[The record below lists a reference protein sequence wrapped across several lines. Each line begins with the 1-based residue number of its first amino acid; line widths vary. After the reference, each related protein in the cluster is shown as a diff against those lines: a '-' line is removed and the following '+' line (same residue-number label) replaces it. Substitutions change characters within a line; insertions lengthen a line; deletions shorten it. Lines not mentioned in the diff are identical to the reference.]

1 MSGRISSPGQRRVGR
16 AIEIAIAL
24 AGIAAGATLHS
35 AAALAQPTDQFYK
48 GRTVDLVIGYPP
60 GGSNDVYARAV
71 SRHLARYL
79 PGNPLIVP
87 RNMPGGGSL
96 LAANYMYSAAP
107 KDGSVLALIS
117 PTAPLDEKLG
127 NAAVRFEAGKFVWL
141 GRISSSVNQIMVWH
155 NQPVGSW
162 KDALTKEIKLAATGA
177 GSTVS
182 VYPTVL
188 NNVLSMKFK
197 LVMGYKGSGEA
208 MLAMERG
215 ETDGH
220 STSWEALKSQHPQWL
235 RDNTV
240 KILVQF
246 ALQRHHDMP
255 DVPTAIEIADTAEQ
269 KAILRAV
276 LAATEVGKPV
286 LTTPGVPAERV
297 ALLRQA
303 IDQMVKAPEFI
314 AEFARQGLDL
324 EPMSGEALQKLV
336 EEVANISPDL
346 LAKVKANYGG

>member
-1 MSGRISSPGQRRVGR
+1 MTIDKNAR
-16 AIEIAIAL
+16 AAILVACSL
-24 AGIAAGATLHS
+24 VASDGCF
-35 AAALAQPTDQFYK
+35 AQTTDQFYK
-48 GRTVDLVIGYPP
+48 GKTIDLVIGYPP

-71 SRHLARYL
+71 SRHLARFL
-79 PGNPLIVP
+79 AGAPTIVP

-96 LAANYMYSAAP
+96 LAGNYMYSAAP
-107 KDGSVLALIS
+107 KDGSVLAMIS

-127 NAAVRFEAGKFVWL
+127 NQAVKFKAGEFNWL
-141 GRISSSVNQIMVWH
+141 GRMSGSVNQLMVWH
-155 NQPVGSW
+155 NQPITSW
-162 KDALTKEIKLAATGA
+162 KDALTKEVKLAATGA

-188 NNVLSMKFK
+188 NNVLKTKFK

-215 ETDGH
+215 EADGH

-246 ALQRHHDMP
+246 ALKRHPEMAS
-255 DVPTAIEIADTAEQ
+255 VPTAIELAETEEQ
-269 KAILRAV
+269 RAILYAV
-276 LAATEVGKPV
+276 MAATEVGKPIF
-286 LTTPGVPAERV
+286 TAPGVPAERV
-297 ALLRQA
+297 TMLRRA
-303 IDQMVKAPEFI
+303 FDQMVKDPEFA
-314 AEFARQGLDL
+314 AEFTKQGLDL

-336 EEVANISPDL
+336 EDVANIPPAL
-346 LAKVKANYGG
+346 VEKVKANYGG